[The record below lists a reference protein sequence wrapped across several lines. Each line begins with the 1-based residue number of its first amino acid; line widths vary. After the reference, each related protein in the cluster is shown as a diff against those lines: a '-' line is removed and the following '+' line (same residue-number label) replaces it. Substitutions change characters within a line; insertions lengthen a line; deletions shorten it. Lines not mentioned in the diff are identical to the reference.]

1 MQTSE
6 IASVFSAM
14 SQEVRLELLRLLIS
28 KGPTGL
34 AAGDIALR
42 LGLSPSNASFHLAA
56 LERAGLTQSTR
67 QGRQI
72 IHSVR
77 FVTLRTVFAFL
88 TEACCDGRPDLCGD
102 IARLLPPLPSEDPA
116 MTPAFNVLFLC
127 THNAARSIMAET
139 ILESIANG
147 RFHAYS
153 AGSEPGSGPN
163 PEVLAKLATLG
174 HDTAAL
180 RSKSW
185 QEFAGPN
192 APRMDFIITLCDA
205 LDGQVCPDFGPVP
218 VTAAWPLPDPA
229 KFMGSAVERAAL
241 INELYASL
249 RRRLEI
255 FTSLPFA
262 SLDRLAIR
270 ARLDEIGGGI
280 PTPAGGR

>member
-1 MQTSE
+1 MKTSE
-6 IASVFSAM
+6 IAATFTAM
-14 SQEVRLELLRLLIS
+14 SQEVRLELLRLLIG
-28 KGPTGL
+28 KGATGL
-34 AAGDIALR
+34 AAGDIAIR
-42 LGLSPSNASFHLAA
+42 LGLSPSKASFHLAA

-72 IHSVR
+72 IHAVR
-77 FVTLRTVFAFL
+77 FVTLRTAFAFL

-102 IARLLPPLPSEDPA
+102 IARLLPPLPTEENTMHA
-116 MTPAFNVLFLC
+116 AFNVLFLC
-127 THNAARSIMAET
+127 THNSARSIMAEA

-153 AGSEPGSGPN
+153 AGSAPNVSPN
-163 PEVLAKLATLG
+163 PEVMARLANLG
-174 HDTAAL
+174 HDTANL

-185 QEFAGPN
+185 AEFAGPD
-192 APRMDFIITLCDA
+192 APRMDFIITLCDT

-229 KFMGSAVERAAL
+229 KFIGSDVERAAL

-255 FTSLPFA
+255 FTALPFA

-270 ARLDEIGGGI
+270 ARLDEIGGGV
-280 PTPAGGR
+280 PSPAGVR